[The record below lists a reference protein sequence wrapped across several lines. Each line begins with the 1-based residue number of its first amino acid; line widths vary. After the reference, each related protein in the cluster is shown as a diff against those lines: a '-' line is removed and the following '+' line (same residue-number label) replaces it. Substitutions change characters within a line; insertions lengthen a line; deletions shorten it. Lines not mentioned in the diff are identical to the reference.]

1 MTALEALFLVLA
13 ALQVIAAAGW
23 WLAAAGLGLSRS
35 AGLHWGA
42 SAGFLLLSLV
52 LALVMTNTQWLPSAV
67 NLALVNTCILL
78 AFMAMRRGAA
88 IFLRQPRHDLE
99 QALLLAAML
108 AVGVGH
114 LAFGLDTS
122 VRGGLTSLL
131 LAWVSGWLGL
141 SSGAKLRAEFGAA
154 AALLVSVPMF
164 AVALLFGLRA
174 LRLLLGW
181 VQAGG
186 ELITAPTD
194 ANVWLMI
201 ALFVLSVLLNLS
213 LGSMVV
219 LRLVRR
225 LHHVSRHDALTGLLN
240 RRAMQELM
248 EAEHLRLLRGGAGF
262 ALLLIDVD
270 HFKRVNDR
278 FGHAVGD
285 AALRAVA
292 RCLQAA
298 VRRIRRA
305 GALRRRGVLRAPA
318 HDRRGRRARTG
329 AAPERRRA
337 RHAAGRG
344 HGAAAGDRQH
354 RHRRDAQRR
363 GPA

>member
-1 MTALEALFLVLA
+1 
-13 ALQVIAAAGW
+13 
-23 WLAAAGLGLSRS
+23 
-35 AGLHWGA
+35 
-42 SAGFLLLSLV
+42 
-52 LALVMTNTQWLPSAV
+52 
-67 NLALVNTCILL
+67 
-78 AFMAMRRGAA
+78 
-88 IFLRQPRHDLE
+88 
-99 QALLLAAML
+99 ML

-114 LAFGLDTS
+114 LAFNLDTS

-298 VRRIRRA
+298 VRRTDVLARFGGEEFCVLLRMTDA
-305 GALRRRGVLRAPA
+305 GGALELAQRLNDAVRATPLDVDTVQLPVTVSIGIA
-318 HDRRGRRARTG
+318 VTRS
-329 AAPERRRA
+329 
-337 RHAAGRG
+337 AAGR
-344 HGAAAGDRQH
+344 HELTIEKLLMGADRALYRAKAEGRDRLALATENELVESGFMPMAG
-354 RHRRDAQRR
+354 
-363 GPA
+363 